1 MTTLIDQSARRHLAQ
16 STQTIDLVSMIPV
29 LTHPKADLEFPPNCG
44 RDALN
49 AALALTNIR

>member
-1 MTTLIDQSARRHLAQ
+1 MTTLIDQALGGTSLE

>member
-1 MTTLIDQSARRHLAQ
+1 MTTLIDQSARRHLAE

-29 LTHPKADLEFPPNCG
+29 LMHPKADLEFPPNCG
-44 RDALN
+44 RDALS

>member
-1 MTTLIDQSARRHLAQ
+1 MTTLIDRSARRHLAQ
-16 STQTIDLVSMIPV
+16 STQTVDLVSMIPV

-49 AALALTNIR
+49 AALALTDIR

>member
-1 MTTLIDQSARRHLAQ
+1 MPTLIDQSARRHLAR

>member
-1 MTTLIDQSARRHLAQ
+1 MTTLIDQSARRHLVQ